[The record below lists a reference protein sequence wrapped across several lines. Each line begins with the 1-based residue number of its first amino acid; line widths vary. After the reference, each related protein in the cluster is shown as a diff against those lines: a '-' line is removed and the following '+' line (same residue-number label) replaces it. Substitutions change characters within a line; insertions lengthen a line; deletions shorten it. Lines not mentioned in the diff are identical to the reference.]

1 MATYVIGDLQGCLP
15 QLIQLLEQVN
25 YHPEQDKLWFAGDL
39 VNRGP
44 ASLETLRFIKSLGS
58 NAKVVLGNHDLH
70 LLAVAHGHGDLKRK
84 DTLAE
89 VLTASDRDDLIH
101 WLRQQP
107 LCHYDSQ
114 LNTVMTHAGIPPCW
128 SLSTTLALA
137 KEVEDT
143 LKSDDVNNFLSTMYG
158 NTPDTWQDDLTGTD
172 RLRTITNYLTRMR
185 FCNPESKLDLKSKE
199 GVGTASK
206 GYAPWFNYPTQ
217 LPENHHVV
225 FGHWAAIEGIT
236 QQKQIHAL
244 DTGCVWGG
252 SLTALRLEDMQR
264 FSTPCTINR
273 KNS

>member
-15 QLIQLLEQVN
+15 QLIQLLEQIN
-25 YHPEQDKLWFAGDL
+25 YHPEQDNLWFAGDL
-39 VNRGP
+39 INRGP
-44 ASLETLRFIKSLGS
+44 ASLETLRFIKSLGN
-58 NAKVVLGNHDLH
+58 NATVVLGNHDLH
-70 LLAVAHGHGDLKRK
+70 LLAVAHGHGELKRK

-89 VLTASDRDDLIH
+89 ILTASDRDDLIH

-114 LNTVMTHAGIPPCW
+114 LNAVMTHAGIPPCW
-128 SLSTTLALA
+128 DLDKTLALA

-143 LKSDDVNNFLSTMYG
+143 LKSDSANDFFAAMYG
-158 NTPDTWQDDLTGTD
+158 NTPDTWQDNLTGTD

-185 FCNPESKLDLKSKE
+185 FCDSASKLDLKSKE
-199 GVGTASK
+199 GVGTASE

-217 LPENHHVV
+217 VPEHCHIV

-236 QQKQIHAL
+236 QQTRIHAL
-244 DTGCVWGG
+244 DTGCVWGE
-252 SLTALRLEDMQR
+252 SLTALRLEDRQR